1 MSASALAAC
10 ESHQRA
16 GDQPRFGQA
25 PPSSALPVAQAARVT
40 TKRAA
45 APSRQ
50 GRTLPARQVSQMRMK
65 ERSSWSADSEPPRYP
80 ASADQG
86 SGASSAPKPD
96 TKWCAARPLLYFAA
110 VQSSELWLGISN
122 CFSDLWS
129 YGDSNPRPLA
139 CHSVAPRPQQYIC
152 AGHSPGASARVHRD
166 LRLLRYFSAV
176 RIQASPPPRE
186 LHDPPAGPPR
196 SRSRHPPAG
205 RLHARQTSSDL
216 TKRTAVT
223 VELTSSDQW
232 AHEVCLSSAMP
243 SPPA

>member
-1 MSASALAAC
+1 MPPRQRYGGSISATTPAFCMSASAQAAC

-96 TKWCAARPLLYFAA
+96 TNWCAARPLLYFAA

-122 CFSDLWS
+122 CFSDLWAN
-129 YGDSNPRPLA
+129 D
-139 CHSVAPRPQQYIC
+139 
-152 AGHSPGASARVHRD
+152 
-166 LRLLRYFSAV
+166 
-176 RIQASPPPRE
+176 
-186 LHDPPAGPPR
+186 
-196 SRSRHPPAG
+196 
-205 RLHARQTSSDL
+205 
-216 TKRTAVT
+216 RTRWPAVT
-223 VELTSSDQW
+223 GCFLRGWSRLKRAD
-232 AHEVCLSSAMP
+232 L
-243 SPPA
+243 PAFWVLRAVWRARWRWLRAR